1 MFRRV
6 IANSQTDCKPS
17 PSLEE
22 ILREEIARSGPL
34 PCARFMEL
42 ALYHAEHGYYERD
55 HAVVGKRGDFY
66 TSVSVG
72 ELFGQLLA
80 FKFAEWLE
88 ELGMRNAE
96 RGMAEGPLQIV
107 EAGAHDGQLAEDVL
121 HWFQRRRPDLLARIE
136 YWILD
141 PSERRQEWQRGRLSM
156 FAPRVKWFANW
167 GEIQQAGGVNGVIFA
182 NELLDAFPVHRLAW
196 TAADQRWFEWG
207 VRTAGERFVWTRLPS
222 LHENV
227 AALAQPSA
235 ALGGLEASLRES
247 SWASLAPVLPDGF
260 ILERTPFAE
269 LWWEIAAQSLQRG
282 KLLTFD
288 YGHTTGDVIN
298 PTKPG
303 GTLRAY
309 REHQLVEDILAV
321 PGQQDITAQVNFAA
335 VTQAGERAGLTTTE
349 LTEQSRFLTRIAQ
362 RTMQQPARFGEW
374 TRERVRQFQTL
385 SHPDHLGRSFSALLQ
400 ERA

>member
-6 IANSQTDCKPS
+6 ITNSEADCKPS
-17 PSLEE
+17 PSMEE
-22 ILREEIARSGPL
+22 ILREEIARCGPL

-42 ALYHAEHGYYERD
+42 ALYHPEHGYYERNRA
-55 HAVVGKRGDFY
+55 AVGQRGDFY
-66 TSVSVG
+66 TSVSLG

-80 FKFAEWLE
+80 FQFAEWLT
-88 ELGMRNAE
+88 ELGTRNAE
-96 RGMAEGPLQIV
+96 RGMADAPLQVV
-107 EAGAHDGQLAEDVL
+107 EAGAHDGQLAEDIL
-121 HWFQRRRPDLLARIE
+121 LWLRKRRPDLMDRVE

-156 FAPRVKWFANW
+156 FGSRVRWFANW
-167 GEIQQAGGVNGVIFA
+167 GEVQQAGGVTGVIFA

-196 TAADQRWFEWG
+196 SAAEQRWFEWG
-207 VRTAGERFVWTRLPS
+207 VRSMGERFIWTRLPE
-222 LHENV
+222 LHANV

-235 ALGGLEASLRES
+235 ALGNLNEALRES

-260 ILERTPFAE
+260 ILELAPFAE
-269 LWWEIAAQSLQRG
+269 LWWNIAAQSLRAG

-288 YGHTTGDVIN
+288 YGHTTGDAIN
-298 PTKPG
+298 PTKPA

-309 REHQLVEDILAV
+309 RDHQLVDDILAA
-321 PGQQDITAQVNFAA
+321 PGTQDITAHVNFAA
-335 VTQAGERAGLTTTE
+335 ITHAGERAGLATVE

-362 RTMQQPARFGEW
+362 RTMQQPAVFGEW
-374 TRERVRQFQTL
+374 TRERGRQFQTL
-385 SHPDHLGRSFSALLQ
+385 AHPDHLGRSFSALLQ